1 MSARRAWP
9 AVAAASRLTAFG
21 ANALADGA
29 AGRRGASYSQT
40 AFAPDGGFIETST
53 AVVPKVAVAGA
64 LSRVELTSPASSATT
79 DAVAARGAVQ
89 ARSDCAR
96 SEGDGGQAA
105 RDMEA

>member
-1 MSARRAWP
+1 MNRS
-9 AVAAASRLTAFG
+9 G
-21 ANALADGA
+21 LAKDGA
-29 AGRRGASYSQT
+29 TIYHNELM
-40 AFAPDGGFIETST
+40 APEWP
-53 AVVPKVAVAGA
+53 VVA

-96 SEGDGGQAA
+96 SEGDGGQAV